1 MAIAAIEQ
9 WLKAPDYGSG
19 VQLYV
24 QYGSNAFLKD
34 CFSNKQLP
42 LSRLVK
48 ELSALNENSAPIKK
62 EVKVLVVEEPKP
74 VTSVDK
80 RMVKPDPSVPKEI
93 AELEKKWREHYA
105 SADAL
110 HRDLLQTATKAKR
123 KQMALE
129 VVQNMDMVRDIWY
142 RIQYWRENGVLYK
155 EQVDVVVQAEETLLD
170 TINKVRNLPTYITK
184 AKKQVPGIKDVKR
197 LQSVMANI
205 DQKEAE
211 LKAAWDRLKFL
222 DAKIKELGI

>member
-9 WLKAPDYGSG
+9 WLLNPDYSSG
-19 VQLYV
+19 VKLYV
-24 QYGSNAFLKD
+24 QYGSNLFLKD
-34 CFSNKQLP
+34 CFLNKRLP

-48 ELSALNENSAPIKK
+48 ELKALSLTSTGSVSDWRVSVS
-62 EVKVLVVEEPKP
+62 EVKPNIA
-74 VTSVDK
+74 VDK
-80 RMVKPDPSVPKEI
+80 RMVKPDPSVPMEI

-123 KQMALE
+123 KQMAYDI
-129 VVQNMDMVRDIWY
+129 VQHMNVVRDIWY
-142 RIQYWRENGVLYK
+142 RIQYWREHGEIFR
-155 EQVDVVVQAEETLLD
+155 EQVTVVQQMEETLMD
-170 TINKVRNLPTYITK
+170 TISKVRNLPTYITK

-197 LQSVMANI
+197 LQKVMASI

-211 LKAAWDRLKFL
+211 LKAAWERLEYL
-222 DAKIKELGI
+222 NGKIKELGI